1 VTIPAS
7 EVALGTHL
15 YPPPEGLTWFDDS
28 FFDIVTRTTVEYVL
42 SVASHIQMD
51 FVDDYVYLFEGCFHQ
66 VVLRDPGFGGM
77 YSLWF
82 TDPVS
87 FASGDYGF
95 QGSIG
100 WSSFLHEM
108 GHNYTLNSPA
118 EFYYGGKIDG
128 NANAIYSESMA
139 QVFQHAT
146 AYEMI
151 NHGDE
156 YGLSDDLIAD
166 VKQSAVSSINLVR
179 SSYDDYVNSGMN
191 FASWN
196 DPGTPED
203 ETFGTFM
210 TIAYQFFAHAETSGL
225 GYRTPAKRTMELLE
239 LFDGNMWAQ
248 YDQQNNTAEA
258 DSFRATLMVTALSHA
273 FSTDL
278 RSEFEALNFPI
289 RDATYDEL
297 MGRLTGVV
305 ERHAGRGA
313 GLGLSQNY
321 PNPFNPTTTISF
333 TLPESSKVTLSIYDV
348 EGRLVKTLLD
358 ETVGEGYQERIWDG
372 KDAGGN
378 HAGSGVYFYRLTA
391 GAKTL
396 TKKMVLLK

>member
-1 VTIPAS
+1 
-7 EVALGTHL
+7 
-15 YPPPEGLTWFDDS
+15 
-28 FFDIVTRTTVEYVL
+28 
-42 SVASHIQMD
+42 
-51 FVDDYVYLFEGCFHQ
+51 
-66 VVLRDPGFGGM
+66 
-77 YSLWF
+77 
-82 TDPVS
+82 
-87 FASGDYGF
+87 
-95 QGSIG
+95 
-100 WSSFLHEM
+100 
-108 GHNYTLNSPA
+108 
-118 EFYYGGKIDG
+118 
-128 NANAIYSESMA
+128 MA